1 MYISQVGND
10 KDEINLH
17 CCRHLF
23 HLRVSPEVRVHAAP
37 VRGVRLQV
45 PVATRVRQR
54 GREAVRHQGVLCHV
68 GPLLAGRLL
77 GKDGLIILA
86 IE

>member
-1 MYISQVGND
+1 MYFSQVGDDND
-10 KDEINLH
+10 EMNLH

-45 PVATRVRQR
+45 PVAARVRQ
-54 GREAVRHQGVLCHV
+54 
-68 GPLLAGRLL
+68 
-77 GKDGLIILA
+77 
-86 IE
+86 